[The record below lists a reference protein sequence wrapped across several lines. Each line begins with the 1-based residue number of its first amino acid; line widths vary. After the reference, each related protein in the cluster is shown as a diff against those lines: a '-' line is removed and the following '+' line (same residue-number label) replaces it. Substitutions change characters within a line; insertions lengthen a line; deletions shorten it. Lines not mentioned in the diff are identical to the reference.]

1 MVPWPAG
8 GSADLI
14 GRVVADHLTGVL
26 KQTVVVENRG
36 GAAGMIGSLSVSR
49 ADPDGLTLLVSG
61 IPSHVIAPATSPK
74 PEYDGVK
81 DFTHIAYLGGPP
93 IVLAAHTAL
102 KVSSLKELIAA
113 AKTSKE
119 PIGYVSAGVG
129 SLGHIHAEYLA
140 QREKIKIQHIPYR
153 GGAQA
158 AQDFIAG
165 HVRLGSMTWSSAR
178 AGIQGGQFIPLAV
191 SSSRRQPDF
200 PNIPTFKDLGYDE
213 LTTAT
218 WWSISGPPDLPA
230 DIVETAQSG
239 NPRDAEA
246 VLSAGAARHGIV
258 RKRGHVAG
266 GIHQVCA
273 GRDQEVGSRR
283 GGRRNG
289 EEIEATRIAALRTIA
304 EPRSWE
310 RALPIVLTGA
320 AMDDIDERAQKM
332 RLSVLGTGHAQ
343 RTAQNRTKFN
353 DDFFKIIARLA
364 WGEVW
369 SRPGLDIKTR
379 SMLTIAMLVAMGKTE
394 ELRLHIRATRNTGVT
409 QEEVSEILIHAM
421 VYAGVPAAFGAF
433 QVAGEV
439 YAEMEGEENKSS

>member
-1 MVPWPAG
+1 MPMRLIATAILVLTALIENASAQTWPSKQIKLVVPWPAG

-81 DFTHIAYLGGPP
+81 DFAHIAYLGGPP

-102 KVSSLKELIAA
+102 KVTSLKELIAV
-113 AKTSKE
+113 AKTAKE

-178 AGIQGGQFIPLAV
+178 AGILGGQFIPLAV
-191 SSSRRQPDF
+191 SSSRPQPDF
-200 PNIPTFKDLGYDE
+200 PKIPTFKDLGYDE

-218 WWSISGPPDLPA
+218 WWSISGPPDLPT
-230 DIVETAQSG
+230 DIVERL
-239 NPRDAEA
+239 NR
-246 VLSAGAARHGIV
+246 
-258 RKRGHVAG
+258 
-266 GIHQVCA
+266 
-273 GRDQEVGSRR
+273 
-283 GGRRNG
+283 
-289 EEIEATRIAALRTIA
+289 EI
-304 EPRSWE
+304 
-310 RALPIVLTGA
+310 RAMLKLP
-320 AMDDIDERAQKM
+320 
-332 RLSVLGTGHAQ
+332 SVL
-343 RTAQNRTKFN
+343 
-353 DDFFKIIARLA
+353 ARLA
-364 WGEVW
+364 NDGFETRDMSPSEFTKFVQAEIKKWG
-369 SRPGLDIKTR
+369 P
-379 SMLTIAMLVAMGKTE
+379 VAATVATE
-394 ELRLHIRATRNTGVT
+394 
-409 QEEVSEILIHAM
+409 
-421 VYAGVPAAFGAF
+421 
-433 QVAGEV
+433 
-439 YAEMEGEENKSS
+439 KK

>member
-1 MVPWPAG
+1 MPSRLVATAILFFLALVGTASAQTWPSKPIKLVVPWPAG

-230 DIVETAQSG
+230 DIVERLNREIRAMLK
-239 NPRDAEA
+239 
-246 VLSAGAARHGIV
+246 LS
-258 RKRGHVAG
+258 
-266 GIHQVCA
+266 
-273 GRDQEVGSRR
+273 
-283 GGRRNG
+283 
-289 EEIEATRIAALRTIA
+289 
-304 EPRSWE
+304 
-310 RALPIVLTGA
+310 
-320 AMDDIDERAQKM
+320 
-332 RLSVLGTGHAQ
+332 SVLG
-343 RTAQNRTKFN
+343 
-353 DDFFKIIARLA
+353 RLA
-364 WGEVW
+364 TESFESEDMSPAEFTRFVQAEIKKWG
-369 SRPGLDIKTR
+369 P
-379 SMLTIAMLVAMGKTE
+379 VASAVATE
-394 ELRLHIRATRNTGVT
+394 
-409 QEEVSEILIHAM
+409 
-421 VYAGVPAAFGAF
+421 
-433 QVAGEV
+433 
-439 YAEMEGEENKSS
+439 KK